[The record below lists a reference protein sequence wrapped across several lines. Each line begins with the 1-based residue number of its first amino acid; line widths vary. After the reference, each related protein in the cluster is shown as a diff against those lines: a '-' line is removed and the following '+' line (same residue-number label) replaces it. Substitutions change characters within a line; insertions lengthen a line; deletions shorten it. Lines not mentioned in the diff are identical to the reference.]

1 MEKEIK
7 IYKINYIHETP
18 QKYEKKATFIS
29 CFDGKTDT
37 VGFLHR
43 EFPTL
48 GALTSKAVCFQ
59 PVELLK

>member
-1 MEKEIK
+1 MKLPK
-7 IYKINYIHETP
+7 SMK
-18 QKYEKKATFIS
+18 KKATFIS
-29 CFDGKTDT
+29 CFDGKTDS